1 MLPNVLFSGCR
12 LKLWVEGGG
21 HCLEDALEAE
31 RGRWLQNVEFG
42 MGGSDELQELFRVLA
57 DEGLGVVA
65 GDVVPLDAVLV
76 DVVQDA

>member
-1 MLPNVLFSGCR
+1 MPCCQMFYSAVVVKNFGV
-12 LKLWVEGGG
+12 
-21 HCLEDALEAE
+21 HCLEDAFEAE
-31 RGRWLQNVEFG
+31 RGGWLQNVEFG

>member
-1 MLPNVLFSGCR
+1 M
-12 LKLWVEGGG
+12 GGG
-21 HCLEDALEAE
+21 GGPCLEDAFEAE
-31 RGRWLQNVEFG
+31 RGGWLQNVEFG

>member
-1 MLPNVLFSGCR
+1 MPCCQMFYSAVVVKNFGVQ
-12 LKLWVEGGG
+12 
-21 HCLEDALEAE
+21 CLEDAFEAE
-31 RGRWLQNVEFG
+31 RGGWLQNVEFG

-65 GDVVPLDAVLV
+65 GDVVPLDAALV

>member
-1 MLPNVLFSGCR
+1 MPCCQMFYSAVVVKNFGVQ
-12 LKLWVEGGG
+12 
-21 HCLEDALEAE
+21 CLEDALEAE
-31 RGRWLQNVEFG
+31 RGGWLQNVEFG